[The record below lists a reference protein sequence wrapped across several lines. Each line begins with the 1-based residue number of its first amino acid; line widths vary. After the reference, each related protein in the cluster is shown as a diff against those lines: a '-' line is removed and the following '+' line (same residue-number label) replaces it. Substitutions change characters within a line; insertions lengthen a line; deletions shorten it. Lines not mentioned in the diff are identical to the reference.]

1 MGYWLRGHEGERNN
15 FFRKIQLVG
24 QKYREQK
31 KRSYLKLDVNHFA
44 AKKPALF
51 ATSGLYVA

>member
-15 FFRKIQLVG
+15 FFSKIQLDG
-24 QKYREQK
+24 QKYREEK
-31 KRSYLKLDVNHFA
+31 NFSYLKLVLYRFFLA

-51 ATSGLYVA
+51 AISGL